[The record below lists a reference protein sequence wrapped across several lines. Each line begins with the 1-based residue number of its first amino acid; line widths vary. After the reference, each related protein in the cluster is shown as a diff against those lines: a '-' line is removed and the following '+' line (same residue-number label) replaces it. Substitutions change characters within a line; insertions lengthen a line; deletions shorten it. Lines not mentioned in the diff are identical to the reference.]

1 LVSLAQLQEV
11 PAKNMIL
18 LVGPPGAGKT
28 AFCEQV
34 ILQSL
39 AMDTPIIYVTTEY
52 DPSKAEASLREKGLG
67 MIEPGLLSFVDAFN
81 ETVGLSVKDR
91 PDTVRADCAN
101 LSSVGIS
108 ISKLQERVGK
118 KGVLLVFDSL
128 VSPYLLSGSEVVRF
142 LRLTLSKFAA
152 EGNSVLAC
160 MDEGCGKPEDL
171 VSMMSLSD
179 GVIKIGVE
187 ENKQLLEV
195 VKHPEVRPTRVE
207 VPTGAKPTGV
217 KFAFDFKIMDLSM
230 GKQCYEAVMR
240 GDLKWMRKD
249 VGDFV
254 NLFWP
259 NLAMWSG
266 MLWDSKKFPAMKY
279 ELDKLDGTMAKEMIQ
294 FFPWHMRLLF
304 KLMPKDLNKVNNM
317 KRYFKMQAP
326 WSEAER
332 SSIIEYLEDRSK
344 PNEHYFRAHESYA
357 CWGFENL
364 GAPMALNYF
373 AACAAGSCKG
383 LESMKGLER
392 DWNVVETKCI
402 GLGDP
407 YCEFKLVPGEI
418 AELRDTLE
426 KDSTFVERIHNL
438 LMQRL
443 MGFLLH
449 GKPLV
454 ERPKLGS
461 DIHLH
466 AVTHAMGFPQ
476 LAGERY
482 RMALRMGGAKAGK
495 EVGEHLIEA
504 GIRGDEAVK
513 RVLHLLGH
521 CKVGKVTADETIKI
535 NGNCES
541 IFVKFLTIKLEEPSC
556 YFTTGFLNGFFS
568 AVKNQHVKET
578 RCIAMGDPYCEWEF
592 R

>member
-1 LVSLAQLQEV
+1 L
-11 PAKNMIL
+11 
-18 LVGPPGAGKT
+18 
-28 AFCEQV
+28 F
-34 ILQSL
+34 
-39 AMDTPIIYVTTEY
+39 
-52 DPSKAEASLREKGLG
+52 
-67 MIEPGLLSFVDAFN
+67 
-81 ETVGLSVKDR
+81 
-91 PDTVRADCAN
+91 
-101 LSSVGIS
+101 
-108 ISKLQERVGK
+108 
-118 KGVLLVFDSL
+118 
-128 VSPYLLSGSEVVRF
+128 SGSEILRF
-142 LRLTLSKFAA
+142 MTQTLSRFAA
-152 EGNSVLAC
+152 EGNSVLTC
-160 MDEGCGKPEDL
+160 IDEGCGKPEDL

-179 GVIKIGVE
+179 GVIKIGVGE
-187 ENKQLLEV
+187 DKHLLEI
-195 VKHPEVRPTRVE
+195 VKHPEVAPTRVE
-207 VPTGAKPTGV
+207 IPTGAKPTGV
-217 KFAFDFKIMDLSM
+217 KFAFDFKIMDPNM

-240 GDLKWMRKD
+240 GDEMWMRKD

-259 NLAMWSG
+259 NLVMWSG
-266 MLWDSKKFPAMKY
+266 MLWDSKKFPTMKY

-294 FFPWHMRLLF
+294 FFPRHMRLLF
-304 KLMPKDLNKVNNM
+304 KFMPKDLNKVNNM

-326 WSEAER
+326 WGEAER
-332 SSIIEYLEDRSK
+332 SSIMEYLADRSK
-344 PNEHYFRAHESYA
+344 PNEHYFRAYESYA

-383 LESMKGLER
+383 FESMKGLER

-402 GLGDP
+402 AMGDP

-482 RMALRMGGAKAGK
+482 QMALRMGGAKAGK
-495 EVGEHLIEA
+495 EVGEHLMEA

-513 RVLHLLGH
+513 RVLHLLEH
-521 CKVGKVTADETIKI
+521 CKVGKVTADETIRI
-535 NGNCES
+535 DGNCES
-541 IFVKFLTIKLEEPSC
+541 IFAKFLTIKFDEPSC

-578 RCIAMGDPYCEWEF
+578 KCIAMGDPYCEWEF